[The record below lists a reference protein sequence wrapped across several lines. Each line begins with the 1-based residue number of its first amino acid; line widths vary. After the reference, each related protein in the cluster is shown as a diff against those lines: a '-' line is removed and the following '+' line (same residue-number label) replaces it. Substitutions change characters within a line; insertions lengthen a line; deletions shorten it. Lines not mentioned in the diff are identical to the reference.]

1 LSPFLCPKN
10 ATGFANKCLMH
21 LGVWFHRYIES
32 SIDMAAVF
40 EIVELENGDVALKR
54 NDGEGEPL
62 VRIVFSNDAK
72 DSFPQQ
78 HMEIAR
84 AMIEAGVR
92 KVGELS
98 GVQVE
103 DVSAIAELESRI
115 LH

>member
-1 LSPFLCPKN
+1 
-10 ATGFANKCLMH
+10 MH

>member
-1 LSPFLCPKN
+1 
-10 ATGFANKCLMH
+10 
-21 LGVWFHRYIES
+21 
-32 SIDMAAVF
+32 MAAVF

-62 VRIVFSNDAK
+62 VRIVFSDDAK
-72 DSFPQQ
+72 SSFPQQ
-78 HMEIAR
+78 HLDIAR

-98 GVQVE
+98 GVHIE
-103 DVSAIAELESRI
+103 DVSTIADIESPI

>member
-1 LSPFLCPKN
+1 MPSAF
-10 ATGFANKCLMH
+10 
-21 LGVWFHRYIES
+21 GVWYHRYIES

-62 VRIVFSNDAK
+62 VRIVFSGDAK
-72 DSFPQQ
+72 DSFPEQ
-78 HMEIAR
+78 HLEIAR
-84 AMIEAGVR
+84 AMIEAGVL

-103 DVSAIAELESRI
+103 DVSLIAELEDRI